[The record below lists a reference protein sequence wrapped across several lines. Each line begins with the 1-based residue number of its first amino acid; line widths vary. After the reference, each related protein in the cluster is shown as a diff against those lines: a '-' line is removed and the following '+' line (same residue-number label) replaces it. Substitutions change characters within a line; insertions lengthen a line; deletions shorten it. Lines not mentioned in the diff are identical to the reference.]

1 MTKKEKTVTLVE
13 RLIHLCFGIIKEQ
26 KDTTLSIMFNFTLI
40 IRLNITLGTLA
51 TTIGVTATIVMCI
64 TY

>member
-1 MTKKEKTVTLVE
+1 MLNAFHQDLKKNLP
-13 RLIHLCFGIIKEQ
+13 
-26 KDTTLSIMFNFTLI
+26 TLSIMFNFTLI
-40 IRLNITLGTLA
+40 IILNITLGTLD